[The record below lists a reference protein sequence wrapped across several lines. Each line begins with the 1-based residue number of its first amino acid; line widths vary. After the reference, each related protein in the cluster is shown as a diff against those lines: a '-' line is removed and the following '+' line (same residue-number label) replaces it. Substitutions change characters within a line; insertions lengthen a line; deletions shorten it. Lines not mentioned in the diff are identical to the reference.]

1 MLSGHCQVG
10 AHEEVWQNY
19 FNERFAPHCPIGL
32 ILSVLKAFFFVLFS
46 KLALKGLNLTL
57 FLQLPVVPPEFLLRG
72 PAGMRY
78 RSMDVIASK
87 GLQLCWMVS
96 NPVKV

>member
-1 MLSGHCQVG
+1 MK
-10 AHEEVWQNY
+10 
-19 FNERFAPHCPIGL
+19 GL
-32 ILSVLKAFFFVLFS
+32 FFFLFF

-87 GLQLCWMVS
+87 GLQLRWMVS